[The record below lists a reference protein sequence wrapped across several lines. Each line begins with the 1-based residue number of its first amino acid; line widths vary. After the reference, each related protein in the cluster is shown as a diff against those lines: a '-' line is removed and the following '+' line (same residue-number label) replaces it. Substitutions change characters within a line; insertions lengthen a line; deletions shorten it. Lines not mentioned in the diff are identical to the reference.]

1 MIDNFNIYLVNQL
14 KKQPRH
20 GQTPPDG
27 NMLTTLGNAFT
38 GFVNTYVQGSKQIA
52 QDDVFNTLNG
62 QAQKLVQTLGTLEAS
77 NLTIQSSFNLNTR
90 GASQLGVALE
100 QLAVKQKQNTQTA
113 KEYAGQLTNVFAGQT
128 KYLTKNEKLANQL
141 VKQNGI
147 IGDQLKVS
155 KEAYENYVRYQAS
168 IGGKSKDTEQ
178 LADNLDRVN
187 NDVANVAENV
197 KGYYTGAA
205 TDIIESFANLSAKT
219 SAQYGKNVE
228 GLSIAALKA
237 KQLGI
242 TLDEVAT
249 AAEGSLNIEESIT
262 AELSATIV
270 MGEEL
275 TTTIKD
281 ANGEREVS
289 IAQATREAVL
299 ANDINALTNISVQL
313 ADKYGER
320 IKEDLFA
327 RKEIAALMGVS
338 EESLVKMVTGQQAM
352 SNVSKELFNTNVA
365 DLKVTNAK
373 LEAVA
378 EIESK
383 QTSLEKAQATSNIQ
397 QSQKRGDY
405 TSELMKN
412 KKASLK
418 EAEKI
423 TGLQSETGPM
433 ENSELM
439 KIIVPLKGVMSAL
452 GAFGDGIM
460 SIGSGTT
467 PAKDLFIP
475 AGGDGTVISGP
486 YGSFSMAPGDD
497 ILAAPGI
504 RQATSGGGS
513 DTSAIIAALQGMSF
527 HVSNVFDGDKIQSSL
542 SIRQGQ
548 TLNNINQGY

>member
-20 GQTPPDG
+20 GQTPPPGDILKAAG
-27 NMLTTLGNAFT
+27 DAFT
-38 GFVNTYVQGSKQIA
+38 GFVDAYSKGSKQIV
-52 QDDVFNTLNG
+52 QDDVFNMLNG

-77 NLTIQSSFNLNTR
+77 NLKIQSSFNLNTR
-90 GASQLGVALE
+90 GASQLGVAIE
-100 QLAVKQKQNTQTA
+100 QLAVKQRQNTQTA
-113 KEYAGQLTNVFAGQT
+113 KEYAGELTNIFAGQT
-128 KYLTKNEKLANQL
+128 KYIKNQGPLANQL
-141 VKQNGI
+141 VKQSGTI
-147 IGDQLKVS
+147 RDQLKVS

-168 IGGKSKDTEQ
+168 IGGKKDPSQ
-178 LADNLDRVN
+178 LVANLENVN
-187 NDVANVAENV
+187 DGVANVAESV

-219 SAQYGKNVE
+219 SAQYGKNVK

-352 SNVSKELFNTNVA
+352 SNVSKDIFNTNVA

-383 QTSLEKAQATSNIQ
+383 QTSLEKSQATATIQ

-405 TSELMKN
+405 TSQQMKTT
-412 KKASLK
+412 KASLK
-418 EAEKI
+418 DAEKI
-423 TGLQSETGPM
+423 TGLQSETGPI
-433 ENSELM
+433 ENSTFS
-439 KIIVPLKGVMSAL
+439 KVVVSIKGVMSAL
-452 GAFGDGIM
+452 GALSDGLM
-460 SIGSGTT
+460 NVGTGTT

-497 ILAAPGI
+497 ILAAPNI
-504 RQATSGGGS
+504 RQAAGGGGS

>member
-38 GFVNTYVQGSKQIA
+38 GFVDTYSKGSKQIA
-52 QDDVFNTLNG
+52 QDDVFNMLNG

-77 NLTIQSSFNLNTR
+77 NLKIQSSFNLNTK
-90 GASQLGVALE
+90 GASQLGVAIE

-113 KEYAGQLTNVFAGQT
+113 KEYAGELTNIFAGQT
-128 KYLTKNEKLANQL
+128 KYIKNQGPLANQL
-141 VKQNGI
+141 VKQSGTI
-147 IGDQLKVS
+147 RDQLKVS

-168 IGGKSKDTEQ
+168 IGGKKDPSQ
-178 LADNLDRVN
+178 LVANLENVN
-187 NDVANVAENV
+187 DGVANVAESV

-219 SAQYGKNVE
+219 SAQYGKNVK

-352 SNVSKELFNTNVA
+352 SNVSKDLFNTNVA

-405 TSELMKN
+405 TSEQMKTT
-412 KKASLK
+412 KASVE
-418 EAEKI
+418 EAERI
-423 TGLQSETGPM
+423 TGLQSETGAI
-433 ENSELM
+433 EKSGLM

-452 GAFGDGIM
+452 GALGDGIM

-467 PAKDLFIP
+467 QAKDLFIP

-497 ILAAPGI
+497 ILAAPNI
-504 RQATSGGGS
+504 RQAASTGGS